1 MTIFAEKAKTW
12 EVEEDIVNAIE
23 KVYACKL
30 PNEVK
35 HIVSCNGENRISDF
49 ARVLSV
55 EEILSANEIMQID
68 FIGKKLVPLLD
79 ILDNDFIAYDIE
91 QKKYVS
97 INIVEDIVFDSS
109 ENIDDLIPQDI

>member
-1 MTIFAEKAKTW
+1 M
-12 EVEEDIVNAIE
+12 
-23 KVYACKL
+23 YACEL
-30 PNEVK
+30 PSEVK
-35 HIVSCNGENRISDF
+35 HIVSCSGENRISDF
-49 ARVLSV
+49 VRVLSV

-91 QKKYVS
+91 HKKYVS

-109 ENIDDLIPQDI
+109 ENIDDLIPQDN

>member
-1 MTIFAEKAKTW
+1 MAIFIEKAKTW
-12 EVEEDIVNAIE
+12 VVEEDIVSAVE
-23 KVYACKL
+23 KAYSCEL
-30 PNEVK
+30 PDEVK
-35 HIVSCNGENRISDF
+35 HIISCNGENRISDF

>member
-1 MTIFAEKAKTW
+1 MVSFIEKARKW
-12 EVEEDIVNAIE
+12 QLKYDIVSDVE
-23 KVYACKL
+23 KVYGCEL
-30 PNEVK
+30 PDDIK
-35 HIVSCNGENRISDF
+35 HIVSCKNDEFISKW

-91 QKKYVS
+91 HKKYVS
-97 INIVEDIVFDSS
+97 INIVEDMVFDSS